1 MDPARLAPSEAPWKV
16 FTLVGA
22 LVLPLVGLAI
32 LLAVP
37 SLDVH
42 WEHHPSHFWLVLSVA
57 FVDTVLGLAMSE
69 VATRRDDVRLFLVSL
84 ALLTSAGFL
93 ALHALATPEVLVS
106 EPNNGFV
113 IATPIGL
120 FLAAVFAT
128 ASAVQPEDGPRQLSR
143 SARRWIR

>member
-1 MDPARLAPSEAPWKV
+1 MGD
-16 FTLVGA
+16 
-22 LVLPLVGLAI
+22 
-32 LLAVP
+32 
-37 SLDVH
+37 
-42 WEHHPSHFWLVLSVA
+42 HPSHFWLVLSVA

-93 ALHALATPEVLVS
+93 ALHALATPEVLVH

-120 FLAAVFAT
+120 FLAAVFAA
-128 ASAVQPEDGPRQLSR
+128 ASAVQSENGPRQLS
-143 SARRWIR
+143 